1 MIIRRA
7 SAGEIKREA
16 ILHGM
21 STMRQDG
28 WKKAIDGETTIE
40 EVLAVTQIEE

>member
-16 ILHGM
+16 MLHGM
-21 STMRQDG
+21 APMRQDG
-28 WKKAIDGETTIE
+28 WLKVLDGQTTIE
-40 EVLAVTQIEE
+40 EVIAVTQIEE